1 MTRKPQAPG
10 LGPLDDPL
18 ANWPN
23 DDLLL
28 EQKSRNRVAR
38 EHPDL
43 LKILDWPELR
53 AAFEDTTRRLTKRIE
68 NAGDLAA
75 PPSFAALPGCCWP
88 LWRLS

>member
-1 MTRKPQAPG
+1 MTRKAQAPG

-28 EQKSRNRVAR
+28 EGKSRNRIAR
-38 EHPDL
+38 DYPDL

-53 AAFEDTTRRLTKRIE
+53 AAFEACPASVGIGVFL
-68 NAGDLAA
+68 DL
-75 PPSFAALPGCCWP
+75 S
-88 LWRLS
+88 